1 MHRMRLAPAR
11 VMAAAL
17 TVALGLPAP
26 GHPQSRMPPMPSE
39 QLSPEQRA
47 AVAAFREARKAELT
61 GPFIALLRSPE
72 VLTRARAMGD
82 YLRFT
87 SRLAPKHSELVI
99 LMAAR
104 NWSQQYEWAVHYP
117 IAIKAGVS
125 VETARAVAERRRP
138 ADVSGSD
145 AVLYDFCDELLRTQA
160 VGDATYAR
168 MVAAF
173 GEPGVVDTV
182 GILGYYT
189 MLAMML
195 NTARIP
201 APASDVPPLPVIAE
215 APAAGSS
222 GSRPAAA
229 AVAPPAAYAGLRDG
243 FADVPGAR
251 LFFVDSGGPGPA
263 VVLLHAATGSSQS
276 WEHQLPAF
284 TAAGYRV
291 IAYDRRGHGRTT
303 VTAGGPVATAADDLD
318 ALLTTLAIDRAVVV
332 GTAAGGIV
340 ATDFALAFGPRVR
353 SLVVAN
359 SLVGV
364 QDAEYVALGRRLRP
378 PAFSAL
384 PADMRELS
392 PTYRAANAEGTARWL
407 ALEHAS
413 RAPGPPP
420 APQPPKSRVTFAALE
435 ALTVPTLL
443 ITGESDL
450 YTPPPVLPL
459 FATRLPRVETLV
471 LHDAAHAAYW
481 ETPEAF
487 NRAVLDFLARH
498 K

>member
-1 MHRMRLAPAR
+1 MHRLRLAPAR
-11 VMAAAL
+11 VMA
-17 TVALGLPAP
+17 VALACALASQASGQA
-26 GHPQSRMPPMPSE
+26 QSRMPPMPPD
-39 QLSPEQRA
+39 QLSPAQQA

-104 NWSQQYEWAVHYP
+104 SWSQQYEWAVHYP
-117 IAIKAGVS
+117 IALKAGVA
-125 VETARAVAERRRP
+125 VETARAIAERRRP
-138 ADVSGSD
+138 AGLRGDD
-145 AVLYDFCDELLRTQA
+145 AVLFDFCDELLRTQA

-201 APASDVPPLPVIAE
+201 APPTDVPPLP
-215 APAAGSS
+215 
-222 GSRPAAA
+222 AAA
-229 AVAPPAAYAGLRDG
+229 MPPSPAGGAAPPIASDGLRAG

-251 LFFVDSGGPGPA
+251 LFYVDSGGSGPV
-263 VVLLHAATGSSQS
+263 VVLLHAATGNSQS
-276 WEHQLPAF
+276 WEHQRPAF

-291 IAYDRRGHGRTT
+291 IAYDRRGYGRTT
-303 VTAGGPVATAADDLD
+303 VTPGGPVATAADDLD
-318 ALLTTLAIDRAVVV
+318 ALLTTLAIDRATLL

-378 PAFSAL
+378 PAFADL

-392 PTYRAANAEGTARWL
+392 PTYRAANPEGTARWL

-413 RAPGPPP
+413 RAPG
-420 APQPPKSRVTFAALE
+420 AATAVQPSKSRVTFAALE
-435 ALTVPTLL
+435 GLSMPTLL

-450 YTPPPVLPL
+450 YTPPPVLSL
-459 FATRLPRVETLV
+459 FATRLPAAETLV
-471 LHDAAHAAYW
+471 LHDVAHSAYW
-481 ETPEAF
+481 EAPETF